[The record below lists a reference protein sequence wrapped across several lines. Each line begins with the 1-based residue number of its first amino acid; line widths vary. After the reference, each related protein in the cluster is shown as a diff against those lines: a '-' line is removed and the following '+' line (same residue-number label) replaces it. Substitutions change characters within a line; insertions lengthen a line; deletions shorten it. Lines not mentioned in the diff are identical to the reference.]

1 MVREGRTVSQ
11 LDYLQAQKVIVYAA
25 QHVQAMSAYND
36 VEQSLAA
43 RARSYLDLNCAQ
55 CHNPA
60 GSGYYLGMD
69 LRYTTAFA
77 ETGIDS
83 RGAQITGRMSGAG
96 ELHMP

>member
-1 MVREGRTVSQ
+1 
-11 LDYLQAQKVIVYAA
+11 
-25 QHVQAMSAYND
+25 MSAYND

-43 RARSYLDLNCAQ
+43 RARSYLDLNCAH

-83 RGAQITGRMSGAG
+83 RGAQITERMSTAG
-96 ELHMP
+96 ELHMPRIGTSVDHTEGVALVAAYIESLKVE